1 MRPEVKKV
9 TPWFDLHAAGKFLT
23 VSSGQGGST
32 EKNGENGNM
41 GLELRRSFTRR
52 EQPKARSKLDLR
64 AREDTERICRIF
76 SFLRRRLK

>member
-1 MRPEVKKV
+1 M

-23 VSSGQGGST
+23 VSLGQGGST

-52 EQPKARSKLDLR
+52 EQPKARSQFWIFDGWEMWKGFVAFLVLDV
-64 AREDTERICRIF
+64 D
-76 SFLRRRLK
+76 

>member
-1 MRPEVKKV
+1 M

-41 GLELRRSFTRR
+41 GM
-52 EQPKARSKLDLR
+52 DLR
-64 AREDTERICRIF
+64 LTLFHQEGIAEGAESIAD
-76 SFLRRRLK
+76 L

>member
-1 MRPEVKKV
+1 M

-52 EQPKARSKLDLR
+52 EQPKARSKFGSLMDGRYGKDLLR
-64 AREDTERICRIF
+64 F
-76 SFLRRRLK
+76 SFRCRLK